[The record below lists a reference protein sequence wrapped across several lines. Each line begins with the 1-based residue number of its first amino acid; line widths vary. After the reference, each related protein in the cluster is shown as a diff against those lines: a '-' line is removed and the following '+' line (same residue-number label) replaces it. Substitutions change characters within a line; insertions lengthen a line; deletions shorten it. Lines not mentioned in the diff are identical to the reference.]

1 MIRHFLLDSSIFAK
15 IIGLFVFAL
24 LSFLGFSFYF
34 LKDQIER
41 DNTREELKYR
51 YFVNT
56 ISPVVRESK
65 DIETIYQY
73 LEEFGFV
80 QAYEPVIK
88 EHLLNTNKLPPI
100 TQGVFVKTL
109 RSDGMIYVLLESPK
123 NAMLFKY
130 SPHNSFLNFYIIVA
144 IAIVLL
150 GLLFLLILKAFAP
163 LKLLHSNIKKFAKGD
178 LNISCR
184 LEQKDE
190 IGELAQ
196 EFDNAVA
203 KIRALHDS
211 RTLFLRSIMHE
222 LNTPITKGRLICA
235 MLEDKSLQKRL
246 TSVFERLGSLIKEFA
261 KLEQMNSRNYKIDKR
276 EFRLKEVVQEAKR
289 MLMIENDNQIF
300 MQTHNDLLKADFD
313 LLALVLK
320 NLFDNAIKY
329 GNDKKVSIATDCANL
344 VVSNYG
350 RPLKADFE
358 EYLKP
363 YFKENNSQ
371 GFGLGLYIIK
381 NVLESQKFGISYYHQ
396 DGVNH
401 FVIEG
406 CVVENICSLPQKG
419 EKK

>member
-1 MIRHFLLDSSIFAK
+1 MIRRFLVDSSIFAK

-41 DNTREELKYR
+41 DNAREELKYR

-65 DIETIYQY
+65 NIETIHQY

-80 QAYEPVIK
+80 QAYEPMIK

-100 TQGVFVKTL
+100 THGIFVKTL
-109 RSDGMIYVLLESPK
+109 RSDGMIYVLLESPN

-144 IAIVLL
+144 IAIALL
-150 GLLFLLILKAFAP
+150 SLMFVLILRAFLP
-163 LKLLHSNIKKFAKGD
+163 LKFLHSNIKKFAKGD

-235 MLEDKSLQKRL
+235 MLEDKALEKRL

-261 KLEQMNSRNYKIDKR
+261 KLEQMNSKSY
-276 EFRLKEVVQEAKR
+276 
-289 MLMIENDNQIF
+289 
-300 MQTHNDLLKADFD
+300 
-313 LLALVLK
+313 
-320 NLFDNAIKY
+320 
-329 GNDKKVSIATDCANL
+329 KVS
-344 VVSNYG
+344 
-350 RPLKADFE
+350 
-358 EYLKP
+358 
-363 YFKENNSQ
+363 
-371 GFGLGLYIIK
+371 
-381 NVLESQKFGISYYHQ
+381 
-396 DGVNH
+396 
-401 FVIEG
+401 
-406 CVVENICSLPQKG
+406 
-419 EKK
+419 KK